1 MTRLDDLP
9 FDVSDE
15 LRELIGD
22 RDLDELRPEDL
33 APPEEPLT
41 PKAATVLLAALA
53 ARIADGRAAAC
64 ERAALIARL
73 ARENWTQDAIAKA
86 AGISQAAVSKALRST
101 PGSRSLEE
109 CRTAPYL
116 AGRLTGVALHL
127 SSRRSGMGCE
137 RYADKI
143 ARGGVPPAAPVIGR
157 LEALLSRDLAK
168 PGIPA
173 PYREAYAEVTERLA
187 EFSEFPPL
195 PWPVQGQWEMML
207 GQHHQSKALTDAL
220 KERGR

>member
-9 FDVSDE
+9 FDAGDE

-22 RDLDELRPEDL
+22 RDLDDLRPEDL
-33 APPEEPLT
+33 APPSEPLT
-41 PKAATVLLAALA
+41 PDAATVLLAGLA
-53 ARIADGRAAAC
+53 ARIADGRAAAS
-64 ERAALIARL
+64 ERAALITRL
-73 ARENWTQDAIAKA
+73 ARERWTQDAIARA

-101 PGSRSLEE
+101 PGSRALEE

-127 SSRRSGMGCE
+127 SSRRTGMGCE

-143 ARGGVPPAAPVIGR
+143 ACGGVPPTATVISR
-157 LEALLSRDLAK
+157 LEALLSRDLGR
-168 PGIPA
+168 PGIPGA
-173 PYREAYAEVTERLA
+173 YREAFAETAGRLA
-187 EFSEFPPL
+187 ELGGFPPP

-220 KERGR
+220 SGAR